1 MLNYERQEMY
11 QLKAENNYL
20 QSLVQ
25 TISNFYEELLDKYIT
40 DEKIRKDIT
49 SNLIKAISK
58 AQILDCEVE

>member
-1 MLNYERQEMY
+1 MFNYERQEMY
-11 QLKAENNYL
+11 QLKAKNNYL

-49 SNLIKAISK
+49 SKLIKAISK
-58 AQILDCEVE
+58 VSILEECE